1 MITLM
6 GALILEKIVIGFS
19 GGVDSSVSA
28 ALLMERGYEV
38 HGVYLNTG
46 AGEAELARATAAAM
60 GIGFEVIDAHD
71 ALEQSVCRPFA
82 ESYLRGETPNP
93 CVLCNPSV
101 KFRLLCEA
109 ADEIAA
115 EHVAT
120 GHYARVENGALY
132 KGELS
137 NDQSYMLCRIL
148 PEQLKRLVL
157 PLGSFEKHEV
167 RAIAERLG
175 LASAKKPDSMEI
187 CFIPDGDHAAWIES
201 RGEAPGPGNLIYNGK
216 VVATHGGIHRY
227 TLGQRRGLGFAA
239 GRRIYV
245 SEIRPETN
253 EVVLSDGD
261 GLFARSL
268 KARDM
273 RWLAAIPDGDFPCSV
288 RVRHSRTVYPAI
300 AHVCA
305 GGVVELSFPEP
316 VRAPTPGQAAAI
328 YKDEQV
334 LGGGMITSFEI

>member
-1 MITLM
+1 M
-6 GALILEKIVIGFS
+6 EKIVVGFS

-28 ALLMERGYEV
+28 VLLMERGYEV

-46 AGEAELARATAAAM
+46 AGEAEIARAAATAM
-60 GIGFEVIDAHD
+60 GIGFEVIDARD

-93 CVLCNPSV
+93 CVLCNPTV

-109 ADEIAA
+109 ADRIGAA
-115 EHVAT
+115 QVAT
-120 GHYARVENGALY
+120 GHYAKAENGKLY
-132 KGELS
+132 KGRAS

-148 PEQLKRLVL
+148 PEQLGRLVL
-157 PLGSFEKHEV
+157 PLGSFEKTEV

-187 CFIPDGDHAAWIES
+187 CFIPGGDHAAWIES
-201 RGEAPGPGNLIYNGK
+201 RGEAPGTGNLIYNGK
-216 VVATHGGIHRY
+216 IVATHGGIHRY

-261 GLFARSL
+261 GLFAKSL
-268 KARDM
+268 RARDM
-273 RWLAAIPDGDFPCSV
+273 RWLAAVPDGDFSCSV
-288 RVRHSRTVYPAI
+288 RVRHSRTVYPAV

-305 GGVVELSFPEP
+305 GSGVELSFPEP
-316 VRAPTPGQAAAI
+316 VRAPTPGQAAAL
-328 YKDEQV
+328 YDGEQV
-334 LGGGMITSFEI
+334 LGGGMIVSYEI

>member
-1 MITLM
+1 M
-6 GALILEKIVIGFS
+6 KIVVGFS

-28 ALLMERGYEV
+28 SLLMDLGYEV

-46 AGEAELARATAAAM
+46 AGEAELARAAATAM
-60 GIGFEVIDAHD
+60 GIGFEVIEAHD
-71 ALEQSVCRPFA
+71 ALEASVCRPFA

-93 CVLCNPSV
+93 CVLCNPTV

-109 ADEIAA
+109 ADKIGA

-132 KGELS
+132 MGKPS

-148 PEQLKRLVL
+148 PEQLSRLVL
-157 PLGSFEKHEV
+157 PLGSFEKREV
-167 RAIAERLG
+167 RAMADSLG

-187 CFIPDGDHAAWIES
+187 CFIPDGDHAAWIER
-201 RGEAPGPGNLIYNGK
+201 RGDAPGPGNLIYNGK

-245 SEIRPETN
+245 SEIRPGTN
-253 EVVLSDGD
+253 EVVLTDGD
-261 GLFARSL
+261 GLFAKSL

-273 RWLAAIPDGDFPCSV
+273 RWLSRIPEGEFPCSV
-288 RVRHSRTVYPAI
+288 RVRHSRTTYPAI
-300 AHVCA
+300 AHACA
-305 GGVVELSFPEP
+305 DGGLELTFPEP
-316 VRAPTPGQAAAI
+316 VRAPTPGQAAAL
-328 YKDEQV
+328 YDGEQV
-334 LGGGMITSFEI
+334 LGGGMIESFEI